1 MKIKSTEIE
10 SNYLFFFL
18 FTEWFDEYSE
28 CPVSGCHCKC
38 NSHDMDTS
46 NTDSSSNKKKL
57 IEDSSTEIEFFN
69 DQQP

>member
-10 SNYLFFFL
+10 SNYLFFL

-57 IEDSSTEIEFFN
+57 IEESSTEIEFSN
-69 DQQP
+69 DQQL